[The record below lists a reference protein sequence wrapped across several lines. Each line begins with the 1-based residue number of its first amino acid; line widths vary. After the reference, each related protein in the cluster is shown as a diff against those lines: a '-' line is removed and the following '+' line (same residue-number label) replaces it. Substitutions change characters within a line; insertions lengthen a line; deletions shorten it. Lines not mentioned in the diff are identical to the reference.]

1 MNTTHSDKNT
11 RLLKGATY
19 ASVATALLL
28 VGVKFAAWLATG
40 SLSILASLID
50 SLMDVMASF
59 INLMAI
65 RYSFNPADDDHSF
78 GHGKAEA
85 LAGLGQAS
93 FIAGSALILFMH
105 GIERLTTPVPIQSL
119 GLGIA
124 VMVFS
129 ILATLILIAFQ
140 KYVIQQTKSTAIK
153 ADSLHYATDLLTNVC
168 TIIALLLTLTRF
180 SWAPIMDPL
189 FSLIIALIIFRSA
202 WQIGS
207 EAVQLLMDHQ
217 LPLEQREAIQQIVL
231 SHQHVLSM
239 HDLRTRQSGQIAIIQ
254 LHLDLNAT
262 LPLAQAHNIGKE
274 VEKLIKES
282 FPDADITIHHDPV
295 LTSVDMTDTVD
306 SGQEVKPLT
315 VLPLK
320 NG

>member
-19 ASVATALLL
+19 ASVATAVLL

-65 RYSFNPADDDHSF
+65 RYSLNPADDDHSF

-93 FIAGSALILFMH
+93 FITGSALILFMH
-105 GIERLTTPVPIQSL
+105 GIERLKTPVPVQSL
-119 GLGIA
+119 GLGVGI
-124 VMVFS
+124 MLFS

-140 KYVIQQTKSTAIK
+140 KYVVQQTKSTAIK

-168 TIIALLLTLTRF
+168 TIIALLLTRF
-180 SWAPIMDPL
+180 SWGQIMDPI
-189 FSLIIALIIFRSA
+189 FSMIIALIIFRSA
-202 WQIGS
+202 WQIGC
-207 EAVQLLMDHQ
+207 EAVQLLMDQQ
-217 LPLEQREAIQQIVL
+217 LPREQRETIQQIVL
-231 SHQHVLSM
+231 GHQHVLSM

-274 VEKLIKES
+274 VERLIKES
-282 FPDADITIHHDPV
+282 FPGADITIHQDPV
-295 LTSVDMTDTVD
+295 LTSVDMTNTVD
-306 SGQEVKPLT
+306 SGQEIKPLT

>member
-1 MNTTHSDKNT
+1 MNTTHSDKNV
-11 RLLKGATY
+11 RLLKRATY
-19 ASVATALLL
+19 ASVATAVLL

-65 RYSFNPADDDHSF
+65 RYSLNPADDDHSF

-93 FIAGSALILFMH
+93 FITGSALILFMH
-105 GIERLTTPVPIQSL
+105 GIERLKTPVPVQSL
-119 GLGIA
+119 GLGVGI
-124 VMVFS
+124 MLFS

-140 KYVIQQTKSTAIK
+140 KYVVQQTKSTAIK

-168 TIIALLLTLTRF
+168 TIIALLLTRF
-180 SWAPIMDPL
+180 SWGQIMDPI
-189 FSLIIALIIFRSA
+189 FSMIIALIIFRSA
-202 WQIGS
+202 WQIGC
-207 EAVQLLMDHQ
+207 EAVQLLMDQQ
-217 LPLEQREAIQQIVL
+217 LPREQRETIQQIVL
-231 SHQHVLSM
+231 GHQHVLSM

-274 VEKLIKES
+274 VERLIKES
-282 FPDADITIHHDPV
+282 FPGADITIHQDPV

-306 SGQEVKPLT
+306 FQG
-315 VLPLK
+315 
-320 NG
+320 

>member
-1 MNTTHSDKNT
+1 MNETPSHKTG
-11 RLLKGATY
+11 RLLKRATY

-28 VGVKFAAWLATG
+28 VGSKFGAWLATG

-65 RYSFNPADDDHSF
+65 RYSLNPADDDHSF

-85 LAGLGQAS
+85 LAGLAQAS

-105 GIERLTTPVPIQSL
+105 GIERLKTPVPIQSL
-119 GLGIA
+119 GLGLGI
-124 VMVFS
+124 MVFS

-140 KYVIQQTKSTAIK
+140 RYVIKQTNSTAIR

-168 TIIALLLTLTRF
+168 TIIALLLTRF
-180 SWAPIMDPL
+180 SWGQIMDPI
-189 FSLIIALIIFRSA
+189 FSMIIALIIFRSA

-217 LPLEQREAIQQIVL
+217 LPREQRELIQQIVH
-231 SHQHVLSM
+231 SHQQVLGM

-254 LHLDLNAT
+254 LHLDLNAD
-262 LPLAQAHNIGKE
+262 LPLSQAHSIGKD
-274 VEKLIKES
+274 VEQLIWKS
-282 FPDADITIHHDPV
+282 FPGADVTIHQDPMPASARIQ
-295 LTSVDMTDTVD
+295 TS
-306 SGQEVKPLT
+306 
-315 VLPLK
+315 
-320 NG
+320 

>member
-1 MNTTHSDKNT
+1 MNETYSNKTAS
-11 RLLKGATY
+11 LLKQATY
-19 ASVATALLL
+19 ASVATAILL

-65 RYSFNPADDDHSF
+65 RYSLNPADEDHSF

-93 FIAGSALILFMH
+93 FITGSALILFMH
-105 GIERLTTPVPIQSL
+105 GIERLKTPVPIQSL
-119 GLGIA
+119 GLGIGI
-124 VMVFS
+124 MVFS

-140 KYVIQQTKSTAIK
+140 NYVIQKTKSTAIK

-168 TIIALLLTLTRF
+168 TIIALLLTHF
-180 SWAPIMDPL
+180 SWGQIMDPI
-189 FSLIIALIIFRSA
+189 FSMIIALIIFRSA

-207 EAVQLLMDHQ
+207 EAVQLLMDQQ
-217 LPLEQREAIQQIVL
+217 LPLEQRNLIKKIAL
-231 SHQHVLSM
+231 GHQHVLGM

-262 LPLAQAHNIGKE
+262 LSLAQSHTIGKE
-274 VEKLIKES
+274 IEKLIRES
-282 FPDADITIHHDPV
+282 FPGADITIHHDPV
-295 LTSVDMTDTVD
+295 LKSAAVTDCVP
-306 SGQEVKPLT
+306 SGQ
-315 VLPLK
+315 
-320 NG
+320 

>member
-1 MNTTHSDKNT
+1 MDTTHSDKNV
-11 RLLKGATY
+11 RLLKRATY

-50 SLMDVMASF
+50 SLMDVMASS

-65 RYSFNPADDDHSF
+65 RYSLNPADDDHSF

-93 FIAGSALILFMH
+93 FITGSALILFMH
-105 GIERLTTPVPIQSL
+105 GIERLKTPVPIQSL
-119 GLGIA
+119 GLGLGI
-124 VMVFS
+124 MVFS

-140 KYVIQQTKSTAIK
+140 KYVVRQTKSTAIK

-168 TIIALLLTLTRF
+168 TIIALLLTRF
-180 SWAPIMDPL
+180 SWGQIMDPI
-189 FSLIIALIIFRSA
+189 FSMIIALIIFRSA

-207 EAVQLLMDHQ
+207 EAVQLLMDQQ
-217 LPLEQREAIQQIVL
+217 LPQEQRELIQQIALDHPYVL
-231 SHQHVLSM
+231 GM

-254 LHLDLNAT
+254 LHLDLKAT
-262 LPLAQAHNIGKE
+262 LPLAQAHSIGKD
-274 VEKLIKES
+274 VEKLIRES
-282 FPDADITIHHDPV
+282 FPGADVTIHQDPIPAAAR
-295 LTSVDMTDTVD
+295 MADTVD
-306 SGQEVKPLT
+306 PE
-315 VLPLK
+315 
-320 NG
+320 